1 MTFDLKS
8 IGRALEPREVQNV
21 AICLDLVSVWASEPD
36 KAQLFRICAAAIG
49 CGIDHTARLPKYRY
63 LDGNV
68 LEYGGRLLERLLEA
82 GVTPTAIVE
91 YGTHVIA
98 KCIDKIPSDAAV
110 EEQADFLATPPAAD

>member
-1 MTFDLKS
+1 MLFDLKS
-8 IGRALEPREVQNV
+8 IGKSLEPRDVANV

-82 GVTPTAIVE
+82 GVTPTAIIE
-91 YGTHVIA
+91 YGTFVIA
-98 KCIDKIPSDAAV
+98 RCVDKIPTEIAV
-110 EEQADFLATPPAAD
+110 EEQADFLAKPPAEN